1 MKKILL
7 IAAFF
12 ISTGVITSC
21 TKDNVAP
28 STTKTVAGNTDDETG
43 GVLGTGDGDIDRP
56 VKKPH

>member
-21 TKDNVAP
+21 TKDNVSP
-28 STTKTVAGNTDDETG
+28 STSKVVAGNTDETG

-56 VKKPH
+56 VKKP